1 MQSQGRGRCAN
12 RHAVLYVQMRR
23 PPSGIG
29 VSNIAMMGS
38 TSTVAS
44 RRWRR
49 TPPIAPPLAQ
59 TANSLSLQLCRL
71 SDGAVIDLAGTAEH
85 TVSFVVGRPAVLEYH
100 DGGRI
105 VRATYQPREGWLIPA
120 GIPASFTLVGGGAI
134 ACLRLSATWLAEAAA
149 AEFNLD
155 ADRITVLQRLRL
167 RDAFLWVLVA
177 GLLRRNRS
185 LPVLDRL
192 VQDALALGLAC
203 YLIREHSSAAAL
215 SRRTGH
221 HGRVL
226 VSDFL
231 DDVVA
236 WELGLSEL
244 AQIIGV
250 AAGELMAC
258 FSDADAE
265 HLRIHVECA
274 RLQLRGAAICGS
286 DALLRQPR
294 GQRGRRLRLLTPDAD
309 VVSYFVFGCPAAQ
322 CGSTPA

>member
-1 MQSQGRGRCAN
+1 MTRSA
-12 RHAVLYVQMRR
+12 AE
-23 PPSGIG
+23 
-29 VSNIAMMGS
+29 
-38 TSTVAS
+38 
-44 RRWRR
+44 
-49 TPPIAPPLAQ
+49 
-59 TANSLSLQLCRL
+59 SLSLQLCRL
-71 SDGAVIDLAGTAEH
+71 SNGAVIDVPRTTQH

-100 DGGRI
+100 AGGRI

-120 GIPASFTLVGGGAI
+120 GIPASFTVVGDAVI

-155 ADRITVLQRLRL
+155 ANRITVLQRLRL

-185 LPVLDRL
+185 VPVLDRL
-192 VQDALALGLAC
+192 VCEALALGLAC
-203 YLIREHSSAAAL
+203 YLIREHSSATAAL
-215 SRRTGH
+215 SRTTGH
-221 HGRVL
+221 DDRAL

-236 WELGLSEL
+236 WELGLGEL
-244 AQIIGV
+244 AQVIGV

-265 HLRIHVECA
+265 RLRIHVESA
-274 RLQLRGAAICGS
+274 RLQLRGATSAGA
-286 DALLRQPR
+286 DGFLPQFPQPR
-294 GQRGRRLRLLTPDAD
+294 SQNGRRLRLVTPAGDD
-309 VVSYFVFGCPAAQ
+309 VVSYFVFGCPAAE

>member
-1 MQSQGRGRCAN
+1 
-12 RHAVLYVQMRR
+12 V
-23 PPSGIG
+23 
-29 VSNIAMMGS
+29 
-38 TSTVAS
+38 T
-44 RRWRR
+44 R
-49 TPPIAPPLAQ
+49 TAAE
-59 TANSLSLQLCRL
+59 SLSLRLCRL
-71 SDGAVIDLAGTAEH
+71 SNGAVVDVSGSAEH

-120 GIPASFTLVGGGAI
+120 GIPASFTVVGGAVI
-134 ACLRLSATWLAEAAA
+134 ACLSLSATWLADAAA

-192 VQDALALGLAC
+192 VRDALALGLAC
-203 YLIREHSSAAAL
+203 YLIREHSSAAAAL
-215 SRRTGH
+215 SRTSGH
-221 HGRVL
+221 DGRAL

-236 WELGLSEL
+236 RELGMAEL
-244 AQIIGV
+244 APIVGV

-258 FSDADAE
+258 FADADAQR
-265 HLRIHVECA
+265 LRMHVERA
-274 RLQLRGAAICGS
+274 RLQLRGAPIPGP
-286 DALLRQPR
+286 DAFRPQIPQLRSQ
-294 GQRGRRLRLLTPDAD
+294 GGRRLRLVTPTGDD
-309 VVSYFVFGCPAAQ
+309 VASYFVFGCPAAE
-322 CGSTPA
+322 CG